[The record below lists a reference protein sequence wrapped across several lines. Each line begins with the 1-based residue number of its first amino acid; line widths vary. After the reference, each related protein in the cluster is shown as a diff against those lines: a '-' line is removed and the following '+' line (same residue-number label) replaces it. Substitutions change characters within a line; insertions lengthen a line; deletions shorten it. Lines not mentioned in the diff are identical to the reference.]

1 MKYYRPVDLEL
12 DDFDHRGCRPAKQR
26 LYCKELIGLNAAETA
41 ISLQVDSM
49 LENCKTAQERWG
61 GTHEMIDRWLA
72 DRQTALISY
81 FAIQNAQGEEEL
93 NKHLQIF
100 CQQLVDYVSEGHFEI
115 YEQLFREAKEFD
127 DGGIDVAR
135 ALYPQIEEY
144 TQVILDFNDKYISAD
159 HVVMN
164 KDSLKEDL
172 SALGEKMTERFE
184 VEDQLIEQL
193 HTVHKKVIA

>member
-1 MKYYRPVDLEL
+1 
-12 DDFDHRGCRPAKQR
+12 
-26 LYCKELIGLNAAETA
+26 
-41 ISLQVDSM
+41 M

-81 FAIQNAQGEEEL
+81 FAIQDSQGKEEL
-93 NKHLQIF
+93 SKHLQIF

-127 DGGIDVAR
+127 DGGIDLAK
-135 ALYPQIEEY
+135 ALYPEIEEY
-144 TQVILDFNDKYISAD
+144 TQMMLDFNDKYISED

-164 KDSLKEDL
+164 IDSLKEDL

-184 VEDQLIEQL
+184 MEDQLIERL
-193 HTVHKKVIA
+193 HNVHKQVVA